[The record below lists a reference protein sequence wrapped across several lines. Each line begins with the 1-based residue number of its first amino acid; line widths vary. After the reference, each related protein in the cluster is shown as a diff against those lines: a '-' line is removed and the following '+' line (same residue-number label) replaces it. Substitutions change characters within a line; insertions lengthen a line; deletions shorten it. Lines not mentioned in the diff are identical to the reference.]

1 MKIPGQF
8 SAEINNVL
16 AADTAALVENFPGP
30 YRNRDRLLVALFLSR
45 EHDYLGVSMAEKKSV
60 HAAISHLVQPEA
72 ANPSL
77 QVLPRTGHSRQ
88 SRRHGGVEHD
98 KHNKVPTSDTPSNGE
113 SRFDACNSCIT

>member
-1 MKIPGQF
+1 MPHGIAKMEGSHPAVSRPAVTLPI
-8 SAEINNVL
+8 
-16 AADTAALVENFPGP
+16 
-30 YRNRDRLLVALFLSR
+30 LLPR
-45 EHDYLGVSMAEKKSV
+45 PICM
-60 HAAISHLVQPEA
+60 QPEA

>member
-1 MKIPGQF
+1 M
-8 SAEINNVL
+8 
-16 AADTAALVENFPGP
+16 
-30 YRNRDRLLVALFLSR
+30 
-45 EHDYLGVSMAEKKSV
+45 
-60 HAAISHLVQPEA
+60 QPEA